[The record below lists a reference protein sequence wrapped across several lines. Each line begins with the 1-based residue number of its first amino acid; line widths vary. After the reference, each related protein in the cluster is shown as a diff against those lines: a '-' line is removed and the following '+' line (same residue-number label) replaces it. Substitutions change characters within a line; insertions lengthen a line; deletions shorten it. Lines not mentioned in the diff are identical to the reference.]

1 MGRFTYEDVKP
12 ENQKLETY
20 EWDNI
25 WWEHAPDTEKKRVLI
40 VGDSMTCGYRDV
52 VNKVF
57 DGEMFADGYGSSKAV
72 DNPFLIPALDLMIA
86 QSNCSMILF
95 NNGLHGFHLSV
106 EEYKKYYLKI
116 IDHFREAY
124 PDKKIVIILTTPTRE
139 KDNLENID
147 KERTQNAIDRN
158 KAAKEIAEKYGLGV
172 IDLFSVLIDA
182 DYRLWR
188 DIVHLTAAG
197 NDILG
202 KFVAD
207 YIKKNI

>member
-1 MGRFTYEDVKP
+1 MGRFTYEDLKP

-52 VNKVF
+52 VNRIF
-57 DGEMFADGYGSSKAV
+57 DGEIYADGYGSSKAV

-106 EEYKKYYLKI
+106 EEYKKHYFKI
-116 IDHFREAY
+116 IDHFREKY
-124 PDKKIVIILTTPTRE
+124 PDKKVVIILTTPTR
-139 KDNLENID
+139 D
-147 KERTQNAIDRN
+147 KENREKLDYDKCEIAVERN
-158 KAAKEIAEKYGLGV
+158 GAAKEIAEKYGFDV
-172 IDLFSVLIDA
+172 IDLYSALIDA
-182 DYRLWR
+182 DWKLWR
-188 DIVHLTAAG
+188 DIVHLTPEG

-202 KFVAD
+202 EIVAE